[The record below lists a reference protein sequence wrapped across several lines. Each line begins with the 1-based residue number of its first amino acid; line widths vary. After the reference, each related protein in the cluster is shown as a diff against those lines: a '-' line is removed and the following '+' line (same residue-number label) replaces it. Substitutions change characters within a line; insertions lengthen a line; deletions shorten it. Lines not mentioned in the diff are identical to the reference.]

1 MTNSPKLISIVGV
14 CTDIGI
20 GKTKAYE
27 LINEGRLDVVKIG
40 RRTLVTVQSL
50 ERLINESRVRSD
62 TDETC

>member
-40 RRTLVTVQSL
+40 RRTLVTVKSL
-50 ERLINESRVRSD
+50 ERLIDESRVRSD